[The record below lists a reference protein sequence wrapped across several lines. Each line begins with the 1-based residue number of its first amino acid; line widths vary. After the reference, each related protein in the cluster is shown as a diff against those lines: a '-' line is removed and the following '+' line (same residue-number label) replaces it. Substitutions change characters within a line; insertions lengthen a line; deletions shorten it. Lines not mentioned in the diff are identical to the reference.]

1 MNTTMIFQE
10 NVEQRLVQ
18 NLISAMNMLYRRY
31 SLMPHSYVSDVII
44 KLYISEKL
52 YNYYKRYDFDRV
64 LVEVVPENVYKGS
77 FDLDYKINRN
87 GFIHDFD
94 INYNYHVIVNKYM
107 DRDEL
112 FCISVN
118 DDNVLLHE
126 KFSGIFN

>member
-31 SLMPHSYVSDVII
+31 SLMPYSYVSDVII

-52 YNYYKRYDFDRV
+52 YNYYKQHDFDRV
-64 LVEVVPENVYKGS
+64 LVEVVPNNVYRGN
-77 FDLDYKINRN
+77 FDLDYKINN
-87 GFIHDFD
+87 KGMIHDFD
-94 INYNYHVIVNKYM
+94 INYSYLVIVNKYM

-112 FCISVN
+112 LCISVN

>member
-1 MNTTMIFQE
+1 
-10 NVEQRLVQ
+10 
-18 NLISAMNMLYRRY
+18 
-31 SLMPHSYVSDVII
+31 MPHSYVSDVII

-112 FCISVN
+112 LCISVN